1 MSCSRYRDTV
11 VLFADGELTGDAA
24 SDVRVHVGGCASCR
38 ETLGELERLKEAL
51 TPKTSGNPTMAE
63 TRFWRS
69 FEADL
74 ALRVH
79 RESTPFW
86 RRAIVLP
93 VPAAVCMG
101 LAVVALTV
109 MVLDQRSELHSVRGE
124 VRKMQAH
131 LEADQESVVFA
142 TSPHQMESVSLL
154 NAAGKNRFP
163 DVRRMSAP
171 APSAMKARV
180 PTKDSRDAFKVPAPY
195 ATPDV
200 PPGMELRF
208 VDSSSSDFY

>member
-1 MSCSRYRDTV
+1 MSCRRYRDSV

-24 SDVRVHVGGCASCR
+24 GDVRLHVAGCDPCAA
-38 ETLGELERLKEAL
+38 TLGELEKLRALL
-51 TPKTSGNPTMAE
+51 TPPADAGQDPTMAE

-79 RESTPFW
+79 TQATPFW

-101 LAVVALTV
+101 VAAVALGA
-109 MVLDQRSELHSVRGE
+109 MVLQQRGQVAQVRGE
-124 VRKMQAH
+124 LRQ
-131 LEADQESVVFA
+131 LEARIETEQAQVVYASSERLDETVALMNARKTARA
-142 TSPHQMESVSLL
+142 TELKRLTPLTGVPKAAPHE
-154 NAAGKNRFP
+154 
-163 DVRRMSAP
+163 
-171 APSAMKARV
+171 
-180 PTKDSRDAFKVPAPY
+180 AFTIPAPY
-195 ATPDV
+195 ATPRV

-208 VDSSSSDFY
+208 VDSSPSDFY